1 MPVKYFGIYL
11 AYAPGVDLRHEGLGR
26 YLAAFLKG
34 ASERED
40 VRFVLVCPS
49 WSKEGLA
56 ELFESEGVSKAS
68 FDVVAPDK
76 EPMVLRLYEA
86 YKARKERRAKSS
98 LMRRISLFGN
108 SVKMKFFDRVERR
121 LVEANS
127 YSDMFSVF
135 IEGFLLSFLLVLVS
149 PLLLIGMFCYFCFL
163 MKPKFGSFF
172 KPITKKIAR
181 LRRLLRTPKDD
192 ALVLRLYNGIARV
205 EADRMLKLVD
215 GLSHVKAWYSP
226 TAFWP
231 AFNKIKAPRV
241 MCVPDV
247 VLSDFPVA
255 FSTIGGNRFAQVF
268 YDVKSAIEAGSN
280 YITYSNAVKW
290 STLVEQ
296 FGVRGSNVSVIHH
309 APNDLSPW
317 VAVNGYP
324 DNESTSINYCE
335 QLFKSALKRSSN
347 PDYTSGFGNVKVDFI
362 FYASQFRPNKNVIS
376 LLRAYESLLR
386 KRLIKHKLIL
396 TGRPEASS
404 EVKSFIKKHHLEN
417 DVLCLHGLS
426 IQQLAACYKL
436 ADLVVNPSLSEGG
449 CPFTFTEALSVSTPV
464 VMARIPVSEEVLT
477 DPELQDVTF
486 FDPYSWEDIADKIEW
501 ALDHREHVLKVQ
513 SVAYQSL
520 AERSWANVVDEHIDV
535 LLKISKTDK
544 VVEEVA

>member
-49 WSKEGLA
+49 WSREGLA
-56 ELFESEGVSKAS
+56 DLFESEGVDSAS

-76 EPMVLRLYEA
+76 EPMLLRLYQA
-86 YKARKERRAKSS
+86 YKARKERKAEIGV
-98 LMRRISLFGN
+98 MRRISLFGI
-108 SVKMKFFDRVERR
+108 SVKNKLLGRVVRR
-121 LVEANS
+121 LVEATS
-127 YSDMFSVF
+127 YIDVFFVF
-135 IEGFLLSFLLVLVS
+135 IEGLLLSILLVLIS
-149 PLLLIGMFCYFCFL
+149 PLLIVGLVFYLCFL
-163 MKPKFGSFF
+163 IKSKFQRFLKPVKR
-172 KPITKKIAR
+172 KVAR
-181 LRRLLRTPKDD
+181 FRRLLKSPKDD

-205 EADRMLKLVD
+205 EAERMLKLVN

-255 FSTIGGNRFAQVF
+255 FSNIGGNRFAQVY
-268 YDVKSAIEAGSN
+268 YDVKSAIETGSH
-280 YITYSNAVKW
+280 YITYSEAIKW
-290 STLVEQ
+290 TTLVDQ
-296 FGVRGSNVSVIHH
+296 FGVRASNVSVIHH
-309 APNDLSPW
+309 APNDLKPW
-317 VAVNGYP
+317 VAVSGYP
-324 DNESTSINYCE
+324 DNEVTSINYCE
-335 QLFKSALKRSSN
+335 SLFRSALKRSSN
-347 PDYTSGFGNVKVDFI
+347 PDYTYGFENVKVSFI

-386 KRLIKHKLIL
+386 KRLIKQKLIL
-396 TGRPEASS
+396 TGRPETSP
-404 EVKSFIKKHHLEN
+404 EVKLFVKKHQLEN
-417 DVLCLHGLS
+417 DVLFLHGLS

-464 VMARIPVSEEVLT
+464 VMARIPVSEEILT
-477 DPELQDVTF
+477 DPDLQKVTF
-486 FDPYSWEDIADKIEW
+486 FDPYSWEDIADKVEW
-501 ALDHREHVLKVQ
+501 ALDHRQDVLSIQ

-520 AERSWANVVDEHIDV
+520 ARRTWTNVVDEHIDV
-535 LLKISKTDK
+535 LLEISDK
-544 VVEEVA
+544 DKFEEDA

>member
-40 VRFVLVCPS
+40 IRFVLVCPS
-49 WSKEGLA
+49 WSKKGLA
-56 ELFESEGVSKAS
+56 DLFESEGVNSAS
-68 FDVVAPDK
+68 FDVVAPDE
-76 EPMVLRLYEA
+76 EPMLLRLYEA
-86 YKARKERRAKSS
+86 YKAKKTRKAKIGVI
-98 LMRRISLFGN
+98 RRIVLLGN
-108 SVKMKFFDRVERR
+108 SVKTKILGRVVRR

-127 YSDMFSVF
+127 YIDMFFVF
-135 IEGFLLSFLLVLVS
+135 IEGLLLSLLLILLS
-149 PLLLIGMFCYFCFL
+149 PLLFVGLVFYFCFL
-163 MKPKFGSFF
+163 MRSKLDRVLKPVKR
-172 KPITKKIAR
+172 KIAR
-181 LRRLLRTPKDD
+181 FRRLLKSPKDD

-205 EADRMLKLVD
+205 EADRMLKLVE

-255 FSTIGGNRFAQVF
+255 FSTLGGNRFAQVY
-268 YDVKSAIEAGSN
+268 YDVKSAIETGSH
-280 YITYSNAVKW
+280 YITYSDAIKW

-296 FGVRGSNVSVIHH
+296 FGVRASNISVIHH
-309 APNDLSPW
+309 APNDLKPW

-324 DNESTSINYCE
+324 DNEATSRNYCE
-335 QLFKSALKRSSN
+335 SLFRSALKMSSN
-347 PDYTSGFGNVKVDFI
+347 PDYTYGFENVKVKFI
-362 FYASQFRPNKNVIS
+362 FYASQLRPNKNVIS

-396 TGRPEASS
+396 TGRPETSP
-404 EVKSFIKKHHLEN
+404 EVKSFIKKHQLEN
-417 DVLCLHGLS
+417 DVLFLHGLT

-464 VMARIPVSEEVLT
+464 VMARIPVSEEVLI
-477 DPELQDVTF
+477 DPELQKVTF

-501 ALDHREHVLKVQ
+501 ALDHRQVVLSVQ
-513 SVAYQSL
+513 LMAYQSL
-520 AERSWANVVDEHIDV
+520 AKRSWTNVVDEHIDV
-535 LLKISKTDK
+535 LLEISEKDN
-544 VVEEVA
+544 V